1 MIGQDEAVDAVA
13 DAVLRARAGVGNRQR
28 PSGAFLFL
36 GPTGVGKTELAKTLA
51 AELFDDEA
59 AMVRLDMSEYMEKH
73 NVARLVGAPPGYIG
87 YEEGGQLTEAVR
99 RKPYSVVL
107 LDEIEKAHPDVFN
120 LLLQVLDDGRLTDSH
135 GRTVSF
141 KNTVVIMTSNAP
153 REALKSI
160 FRPEFLNRLD
170 EILEFKSLTE
180 DQIKAIV
187 KLQLKD
193 FAKRLAEQEIGFEI
207 DDAALAVLAKDGYD
221 PAYGARPV
229 KRAIQREL
237 ETPVARAIIAGKY
250 PPQSTVK
257 VSASRGQ
264 LTLS

>member
-1 MIGQDEAVDAVA
+1 MKG
-13 DAVLRARAGVGNRQR
+13 LS
-28 PSGAFLFL
+28 PL
-36 GPTGVGKTELAKTLA
+36 
-51 AELFDDEA
+51 
-59 AMVRLDMSEYMEKH
+59 H
-73 NVARLVGAPPGYIG
+73 
-87 YEEGGQLTEAVR
+87 
-99 RKPYSVVL
+99 
-107 LDEIEKAHPDVFN
+107 
-120 LLLQVLDDGRLTDSH
+120 LLQVLDDGRLTDSH

-193 FAKRLAEQEIGFEI
+193 FAKRLAEQEIGLDV
-207 DDAALAVLAKDGYD
+207 DDAALAKDGYD

-237 ETPVARAIIAGKY
+237 ETPVARAIVAGKY

-257 VSASRGQ
+257 VTAAEGRLALG
-264 LTLS
+264 